1 MKTIA
6 IRTFLILLILVSTKD
21 SFGQG
26 SRLLVKEKVF
36 YLNPNT
42 AVDQKIEIEWTFN
55 EMPSGLRLTMDYL
68 KISSNQ
74 GFMENTKDYEFS
86 FIGPSGIELKDDN
99 LEKLPKNIGLGVI
112 LYSSAMYA
120 GVYNNGVYKLSFNS
134 FHKGNEG
141 DVVDIRLYFS
151 VSGEDFVFNL
161 KTIFTENKQYYS
173 EQGFLLGKEEITEDK
188 IRIYPNPTKD
198 FIQIDDYKGD
208 ITILN
213 SLGQNVL
220 NIKDYNDSK
229 IIDISLLPSGF
240 YFIKLDNMEIKKIV
254 KI

>member
-1 MKTIA
+1 MKTIV
-6 IRTFLILLILVSTKD
+6 IKTLLLLVVLVSAKD
-21 SFGQG
+21 GFGQG
-26 SRLLVKEKVF
+26 SRLLIKDKIF
-36 YLNPNT
+36 YLKPNT

-55 EMPSGLRLTMDYL
+55 EMPSGLRLTIDYL
-68 KISSNQ
+68 KIYSNQ

-99 LEKLPKNIGLGVI
+99 LEKLPKNVGLGVI

-141 DVVDIRLYFS
+141 DVVDIILGFE

-173 EQGFLLGKEEITEDK
+173 EQGFLLGKEEFIENK

-198 FIQIDDYKGD
+198 FIKIDDYKGSV
-208 ITILN
+208 IILN

-220 NIKDYNDSK
+220 NIKDYDDSK
-229 IIDISLLPSGF
+229 IDISLLPSGF
-240 YFIKLDNMEIKKIV
+240 YFIKLENMEIKKIV

>member
-36 YLNPNT
+36 YLNPNKIEN
-42 AVDQKIEIEWTFN
+42 QKIEIEWTFHD
-55 EMPSGLRLTMDYL
+55 MPSGLRLTMDYVN
-68 KISSNQ
+68 ISSNQ

-99 LEKLPKNIGLGVI
+99 LEKLPKNVGLGRI
-112 LYSSAMYA
+112 LYSSVMYA
-120 GVYNNGVYKLSFNS
+120 GVYNDGIYKLSFNS

-141 DVVDIRLYFS
+141 DVVDIILGFE

-198 FIQIDDYKGD
+198 FIQIDNYKGD

-220 NIKDYNDSK
+220 NIKDYDDSK
-229 IIDISLLPSGF
+229 IDISLLPSGF
-240 YFIKLDNMEIKKIV
+240 YFIKLENMEIKKIV